1 VDFMVWRNESVILPG
16 TEAGAREIRTNEIER
31 TGEACKSASDRAA
44 CEKQLADFHLVNVDT
59 CQIDQSQSGPATAGR
74 VNCDAI
80 YLLFTRGDQ
89 VVALKDRNE
98 IEDFLRPVDTKE
110 EAFFLATSKN
120 AFSATC
126 GGGDDPKWR
135 ETDSGFELLVF
146 DWRASCQGSDGRIDR
161 VVVSVS
167 RDGDV
172 SEIEREKHRDVGPCS
187 EGRRP
192 CGLRSNGRAKGPR
205 SNLGAYFAKASH
217 LEAASVV
224 AFAQLERELAALG
237 APSRILKALA
247 EARADEVRHAHV
259 TAGLAKRFGAT
270 PPAVRVKRGRNRGA
284 LAIAIENAREG
295 CVRETLGAAI
305 ALHRAQR
312 AKDAEVASAMRSIAE
327 DELRH
332 ARLSWELMEWLDAKL
347 TARGRAA
354 VRRAL
359 DREIAAL
366 ETELASPPRD
376 VAEMAGAPE
385 AATLRALFAR
395 VSSEVWKP
403 ALAA

>member
-1 VDFMVWRNESVILPG
+1 
-16 TEAGAREIRTNEIER
+16 
-31 TGEACKSASDRAA
+31 
-44 CEKQLADFHLVNVDT
+44 
-59 CQIDQSQSGPATAGR
+59 
-74 VNCDAI
+74 
-80 YLLFTRGDQ
+80 
-89 VVALKDRNE
+89 
-98 IEDFLRPVDTKE
+98 
-110 EAFFLATSKN
+110 
-120 AFSATC
+120 
-126 GGGDDPKWR
+126 
-135 ETDSGFELLVF
+135 
-146 DWRASCQGSDGRIDR
+146 
-161 VVVSVS
+161 
-167 RDGDV
+167 
-172 SEIEREKHRDVGPCS
+172 
-187 EGRRP
+187 
-192 CGLRSNGRAKGPR
+192 
-205 SNLGAYFAKASH
+205 
-217 LEAASVV
+217 VV